1 MRARA
6 AIPVFLSGVLFSF
19 AWMGPPIAKSQPS
32 PSTQPPVAS
41 SSPSGASS
49 AAPKPDS
56 RIQRAVDKLAATI
69 QGYGGTLGAY
79 VVDIPSGKVLAS
91 HAPTVALNPASNMK
105 LVTAAAALWKLSAH
119 HTYRTALYGRRNGT
133 AIEDLV
139 LRGYG
144 DPSLATKDLWELAN
158 GLGRWGIKRVTG
170 DILVDQSFF
179 DDVFVPPGYEQQ
191 PDEWA
196 YFRAPVSAV
205 ALDANTVTMHVAPSR
220 SGDPAWVTFAPSG
233 FVDVAGRV
241 TTGPGGSTQN
251 VTLSLAPVEG
261 RLRAQVGGAIPED
274 SSRLRVT
281 QRVDDPT
288 LYAGHVL
295 RALLAEQGIEVEGRV
310 RSGGEK
316 TTKLLVMHR
325 SDRLANLLERLG
337 KDSDNFYAE
346 MVFKS
351 LAGDAKRRGLTT
363 ASGAEVARAY
373 LESIGAFDEGTV
385 LRNGS
390 GLFDSN
396 RLTARSLGVVLR
408 AAYQDPDTQAEYLR
422 HLSVGGEDGTLR
434 WRFRDKDC
442 KGRVRAKTGT
452 LASVTSLSGYV
463 LSGGKGGPVGFA
475 ILVNGVAGKVPGARE
490 AIDQCVRTIA
500 RENHEN

>member
-6 AIPVFLSGVLFSF
+6 TLPVFLSGVLFAL
-19 AWMGPPIAKSQPS
+19 AWVGPPSAKSQPS
-32 PSTQPPVAS
+32 PSAQPS
-41 SSPSGASS
+41 SSNSPAAS
-49 AAPKPDS
+49 AAPRPDT
-56 RIQRAVDKLAATI
+56 RAQRAVDKLAATI

-79 VVDIPSGKVLAS
+79 VLDIPSGRVLAS
-91 HAPTVALNPASNMK
+91 HAPTTALNPASNMK
-105 LVTAAAALWKLSAH
+105 LVTAASALWKLSAQ
-119 HTYRTALYGRRNGT
+119 HTYRTALYGRRNGNT
-133 AIEDLV
+133 VDDLV

-144 DPSLATKDLWELAN
+144 DPSLGTKDLWELAN
-158 GLGRWGIKRVTG
+158 GLTRWGIKRVTG
-170 DILVDQSFF
+170 DVLVDQSFF
-179 DDVFVPPGYEQQ
+179 DDAFVPPGFEQQ

-196 YFRAPVSAV
+196 YFRAPVSAI
-205 ALDANTVTMHVAPSR
+205 ALDANTVTMHVAPTK

-241 TTGPGGSTQN
+241 TTGPGGSTEN
-251 VTLSLAPVEG
+251 VTLTLLPTEG
-261 RLRAQVGGAIPED
+261 RLRASVGGAIPED
-274 SSRLRVT
+274 SGRLRVT

-295 RALLAEQGIEVEGRV
+295 RTLLAEQGISVQGRV
-310 RSGGEK
+310 RAGGEK
-316 TTKLLVMHR
+316 ASKLLVMHR

-351 LAGDAKRRGLTT
+351 LAGGSKRRGLTT
-363 ASGAEVARAY
+363 ESGAEVARAY
-373 LESIGAFDEGTV
+373 LESIGAWDDGTV

-390 GLFDSN
+390 GLFDTN

-408 AAYQDPDTQAEYLR
+408 AAYQDPDMQAEFLR
-422 HLSVGGEDGTLR
+422 HLAVGGEDGTLR
-434 WRFRDKDC
+434 WRFRDKAC

-452 LASVTSLSGYV
+452 LASVSSLSGYV
-463 LSGGKGGPVGFA
+463 LSEGKDGPIGFA
-475 ILVNGVAGKVPGARE
+475 LIVNGVAGKVPGARE

-500 RENHEN
+500 REGRED